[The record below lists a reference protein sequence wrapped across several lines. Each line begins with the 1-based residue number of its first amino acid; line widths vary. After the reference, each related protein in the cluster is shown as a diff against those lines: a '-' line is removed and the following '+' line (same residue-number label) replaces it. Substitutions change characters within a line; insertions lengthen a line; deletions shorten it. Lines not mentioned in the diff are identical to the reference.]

1 MNFKIY
7 KMKTKIFYPC
17 LVMLSTLF
25 ILSSCKKDVTS
36 SSKTTSTTTISS
48 SSTGAIALTTLASTA
63 TGTTD
68 TIYLVNCFPPHG
80 KKDSVAFRALPAA
93 IGTYLTANYSGYTFE
108 KAFKTLD
115 TLNTVNGYVVIIKY
129 NGNLIG
135 LKFSATGTFENVLE
149 QQDGA
154 NMGHGGPG
162 WHEGGPFCDRDGKHR
177 DTIALSAIPTAVST
191 YFTTTYPTDTLLHAF
206 VTPDTTY
213 VLISKDTVLYA
224 TNISATGTFI
234 SRIKVAPQ
242 GGRFAPVAQASL
254 LAGITTYLTATYPG
268 YVFQNA
274 FSESVKGSIVGY
286 HVFITSN
293 STNYV
298 VNFDATGTFVSA
310 KVVH

>member
-1 MNFKIY
+1 
-7 KMKTKIFYPC
+7 MKTKIIYPC

-36 SSKTTSTTTISS
+36 SSKTTSTTT
-48 SSTGAIALTTLASTA
+48 SSTSVTGSIALTTLASTS

-80 KKDSVAFRALPAA
+80 SKDSVAFIALPSA
-93 IGTYLTANYSGYTFE
+93 ISTYLTANYSGYTFE
-108 KAFKTLD
+108 KAFKTTDSLK
-115 TLNTVNGYVVIIKY
+115 VANGFVVIIKY

-135 LKFSATGTFENVLE
+135 LKFSTNGTFENVLE
-149 QQDGA
+149 QKDGA
-154 NMGHGGPG
+154 NMGHGGMG

-191 YFTTTYPTDTLLHAF
+191 FFTTTYPKDTLLHAF

-224 TNISATGTFI
+224 TNITAAGTLI
-234 SRIKVAPQ
+234 NRIKVAPHN
-242 GGRFAPVAQASL
+242 GKFAPVAQANL
-254 LAGITTYLTATYPG
+254 LASITTYLTATYPG

-274 FSESVKGSIVGY
+274 FSESSKGSIIGY
-286 HVFITSN
+286 SVFITAN
-293 STNYV
+293 STNYIII
-298 VNFDATGTFVSA
+298 FDSTGTFVSA

>member
-1 MNFKIY
+1 
-7 KMKTKIFYPC
+7 MKTKIIYPC

-36 SSKTTSTTTISS
+36 SSKTTTTTTTSTS
-48 SSTGAIALTTLASTA
+48 ATGAIALTSLASTA

-80 KKDSVAFRALPAA
+80 SKDSVAFSALPSA
-93 IGTYLTANYSGYTFE
+93 IGTYLTTNYSGYTFE
-108 KAFKTLD
+108 KAFKTTD
-115 TLNTVNGYVVIIKY
+115 SLNVANGFVVIIKY

-135 LKFSATGTFENVLE
+135 LKFSTTGTFENVLE
-149 QQDGA
+149 QKDGA
-154 NMGHGGPG
+154 NMGHGGMG

-177 DTIALSAIPTAVST
+177 DTIALSALPTAVST

-224 TNISATGTFI
+224 TNITATGTFI
-234 SRIKVAPQ
+234 SRMKVAPHN
-242 GGRFAPVAQASL
+242 GKFAQVTQANL
-254 LAGITTYLTATYPG
+254 LASITTYLTTTYPG

-274 FSESVKGSIVGY
+274 FSESSKGSIIGY
-286 HVFITSN
+286 SVFITAN
-293 STNYV
+293 STNYIV
-298 VNFDATGTFVSA
+298 IFDSTGTFVSA

>member
-1 MNFKIY
+1 
-7 KMKTKIFYPC
+7 MKTKIIYPC

-36 SSKTTSTTTISS
+36 NSSSKTTTTSTTTSS
-48 SSTGAIALTTLASTA
+48 SLTGSIALTTLASTK
-63 TGTTD
+63 TSTTD
-68 TIYLVNCFPPHG
+68 TIYLVNCFPSHG
-80 KKDSVAFRALPAA
+80 TKDSVAFSALPSA

-108 KAFKTLD
+108 KAFKTTDSLK
-115 TLNTVNGYVVIIKY
+115 VANGFVVIIKY

-135 LKFSATGTFENVLE
+135 LKFSTSGTFEKVLE
-149 QQDGA
+149 QKDGA
-154 NMGHGGPG
+154 NMGNGGLG

-177 DTIALSAIPTAVST
+177 DTIALSALPTAVST

-224 TNISATGTFI
+224 TNITATGTLI
-234 SRIKVAPQ
+234 SRIKVASH
-242 GGRFAPVAQASL
+242 GGRFTSVAQTSL
-254 LAGITTYLTATYPG
+254 LASITTYLTTTYPG

-274 FSESVKGSIVGY
+274 FSESVNGSIVGY

-298 VNFDATGTFVSA
+298 VNFDSSGTFVSA